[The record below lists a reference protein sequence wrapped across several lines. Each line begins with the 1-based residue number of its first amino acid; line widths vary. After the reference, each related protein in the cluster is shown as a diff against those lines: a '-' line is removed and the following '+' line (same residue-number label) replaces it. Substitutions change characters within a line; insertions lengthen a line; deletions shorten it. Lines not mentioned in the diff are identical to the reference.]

1 MRAFCQST
9 QKKQRL
15 MTTPTSGP
23 RSAVM
28 KSFIKHTTPL
38 RIDAKVG
45 LFWFVLEDNGKAWK
59 WNWYW
64 FLSESVQSGNQ
75 WVHRC
80 SHYNWNA
87 KTVLWFLV
95 LLILPKIKT
104 VIYPKDLKN
113 GLVASEGLEPQ
124 YDWWHFLNASGL
136 VSGVASFS
144 PFPSSYWLE
153 PSFPTY
159 ESIQKYHCYFLI
171 NA

>member
-1 MRAFCQST
+1 MRAFLQSA

-38 RIDAKVG
+38 RVDAKVG
-45 LFWFVLEDNGKAWK
+45 LFWFVLENNGKAWK

-75 WVHRC
+75 WAHRC

-87 KTVLWFLV
+87 KAVLWFLV

-104 VIYPKDLKN
+104 VIYSKDLKN
-113 GLVASEGLEPQ
+113 GLVASEGWEPQ
-124 YDWWHFLNASGL
+124 YDSWHFLNASGL
-136 VSGVASFS
+136 VSEVASFS
-144 PFPSSYWLE
+144 PFPSSYWLV

-159 ESIQKYHCYFLI
+159 ESIQKYHRYFLI
-171 NA
+171 NT